1 MHNLFG
7 FDMFFYTKDYSATAW
22 GTKDLNFG
30 GTNSM
35 HINYENIAG
44 EITFIDTLKYYKKRL
59 GELATTLS
67 STF

>member
-7 FDMFFYTKDYSATAW
+7 FDMFFFTKDYSATAW

-30 GTNSM
+30 G
-35 HINYENIAG
+35 
-44 EITFIDTLKYYKKRL
+44 EIKFIDTLKYYQKGL

-67 STF
+67 TF

>member
-44 EITFIDTLKYYKKRL
+44 EITFIDTLR
-59 GELATTLS
+59 
-67 STF
+67 

>member
-1 MHNLFG
+1 
-7 FDMFFYTKDYSATAW
+7 MFFYTKDSSATAW

-44 EITFIDTLKYYKKRL
+44 EITFIHTLKYYKKRL